1 MNLYNRAKNAIAQGC
16 SKVSKTKVG
25 TALAAGFTGAMAQAA
40 DHSVAITAAGTDGQ
54 TNTGAAVVV
63 VLGIAAVVTGVGIVI
78 KLLTR

>member
-1 MNLYNRAKNAIAQGC
+1 MKNLKNRFM
-16 SKVSKTKVG
+16 KTKVG
-25 TALAAGFTGAMAQAA
+25 FALSAGFTGAMAQAA
-40 DHSVAITAAGTDGQ
+40 DHSTAIAAAGTDGE

>member
-1 MNLYNRAKNAIAQGC
+1 MIKLK
-16 SKVSKTKVG
+16 SKFLGTKVG
-25 TALAAGFTGAMAQAA
+25 FALAAGMTGAMAQAA